1 MNLDPTTAL
10 VMGFV
15 VPVVMML
22 LNRIF
27 GGGDQL
33 RAQVHALALAMKDT
47 EAKIRDHSD
56 TQYATKE
63 DIKRLEK
70 TIEGLDRSMQNYT
83 DAVTTVLGPIANQLG
98 LNAVRK

>member
-10 VMGFV
+10 VMAFV
-15 VPVVMML
+15 VPVVMMV

-33 RAQVHALALAMKDT
+33 RAQVHALALAMKDA

-56 TQYATKE
+56 TQYATK
-63 DIKRLEK
+63 DDVKRLEK

-83 DAVTTVLGPIANQLG
+83 NAVTAVLGPIANQLG